1 MNRLKTPARLGYRM
15 PAEWEPHEAMWL
27 TWPQNPYTWH
37 LGFEFVEDVY
47 VQMIRALVEGEVV
60 RVLVNDA
67 RTAERVYRRL
77 EEGNVPLERVELY
90 DIPTNDAW
98 IRDYGP
104 NFILNDTSLALNN
117 WGFNSWGGKYPPW
130 DLDNAVPR
138 EISRRLSIQM
148 FSPGIILEGGSIEV
162 NGQGTLLT
170 TESCLLNMKR
180 NPYLSRERVE
190 IVLREF
196 LGVLQVLWLGSGI
209 VGDDTDGHV
218 DNLARFVNPTTLVAV
233 VEENPADANYAV
245 LQANWERLQQMT
257 DPEGRPFEVVA
268 LPMPKPVVVR
278 GVRLPASY
286 ANFTLANACVL
297 VPVFEQE
304 SDTVAL
310 ERLAPFFPGRRIVPI
325 PGVELIV
332 GLGACHCLTQQQP
345 ALSSRENKR
354 SAVHS

>member
-27 TWPQNPYTWH
+27 TWPQNPYTWYR
-37 LGFEFVEDVY
+37 GFERVEDAY
-47 VQMIRALVEGEVV
+47 VQMIRALTEGELV
-60 RVLVNDA
+60 RVLVDDA
-67 RTAERVYRRL
+67 KTTERVYRRL

-90 DIPTNDAW
+90 KIPTNDAW

-104 NFILNDTSLALNN
+104 NFILNETSLALNN

-130 DLDNAVPR
+130 DLDNAVPT
-138 EISRRLSIQM
+138 EIARRLSIPM

-170 TESCLLNMKR
+170 TESCLLNMNR
-180 NPYLSRERVE
+180 NPHFSREQIE
-190 IVLREF
+190 TALGEF
-196 LGVLQVLWLGSGI
+196 LGVRQVLWLESGI

-218 DNLARFVNPTTLVAV
+218 DDLARFVNPTTLVAV
-233 VEENPADANYAV
+233 VEEDPTDANYAV
-245 LQANWERLQQMT
+245 LQANWERLQKMT
-257 DPEGRPFEVVA
+257 DLEGQPFEVVA

-286 ANFTLANACVL
+286 ANFTIANACVL
-297 VPVFEQE
+297 VPVFEQK

-310 ERLAPFFPGRRIVPI
+310 ETLARFFPTRRIVPI
-325 PGVELIV
+325 PGVELAV

-345 ALSSRENKR
+345 AVPSQENER
-354 SAVHS
+354 STIHS